1 MTDES
6 YIQLAIEIAKKGK
19 GNVSPNP
26 LVGCVIVKDDRIL
39 SASFFEKF
47 NSQHAEII
55 AINSASSE
63 LKGSTMFINIEPCW
77 NDKGEASCVAEIINN
92 KISRVVIGTLDMNP
106 QHSGKGI
113 KQLKAAGV
121 EVKAGVL
128 ENECVELNKFFFKYI
143 IKKLPYITLKAT
155 QTIDGKIADSHR
167 NSRWMSSMPARRFAH
182 SLRAKYDAVLIGSK
196 TAEIDNPKLTVSLTE
211 GRNPKRILIDAELS
225 LSTKLKLFQRNPDR
239 NLIVLTSESSKG
251 KKIKLSKLH
260 KLGAEVIF
268 VQSEG
273 KSKIDLKSALK
284 KLAESGITSVIVE
297 GGSGLFTSFVK
308 ENLFDDILLFQSPR
322 LLGTG
327 LSLIG
332 TLGIKSVK
340 NAFKLKIN
348 SFEKIGEELLVE
360 FRKT

>member
-19 GNVSPNP
+19 GSVSPDP

-39 SASFFEKF
+39 SAGFFEKYGGP
-47 NSQHAEII
+47 HAESN
-55 AINSASSE
+55 AINSSNDN
-63 LKGSTMFINIEPCW
+63 LIGSTMFINIEPCW
-77 NDKGEASCVAEIINN
+77 NGDGNPSCVDEIIKN
-92 KISRVVIGTLDMNP
+92 KINRVVIGTLDMNP

-113 KQLKAAGV
+113 KQLKDAGI

-128 ENECVELNKFFFKYI
+128 ENECVELNKFFFKFVT
-143 IKKLPYITLKAT
+143 KKLPYITLKAT

-167 NSRWMSSMPARRFAH
+167 NSRWMSSISARRFAH
-182 SLRAKYDAVLIGSK
+182 SLRAKYDAVLIGSR

-211 GRNPKRILIDAELS
+211 GRNPKRILIDSELS
-225 LSTKLKLFQRNPDR
+225 LSTKLKLFLRNPDR
-239 NLIVLTSESSKG
+239 NLIVLTSESSKE

-273 KSKIDLKSALK
+273 RNKINLKSALK

-332 TLGIKSVK
+332 PLGIKSIK

-360 FRKT
+360 FRK